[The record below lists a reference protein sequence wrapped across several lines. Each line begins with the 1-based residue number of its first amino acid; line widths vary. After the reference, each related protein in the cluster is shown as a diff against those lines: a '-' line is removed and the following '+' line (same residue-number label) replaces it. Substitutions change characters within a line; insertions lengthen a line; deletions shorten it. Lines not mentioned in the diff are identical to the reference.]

1 MNILV
6 TGAGGFVGSTLINT
20 LSRIDSLNLTCAL
33 NVGGKSNI
41 SFSHKTYELDLN
53 SDWSEAMNDQNV
65 VVHTAARVHI
75 MKDSHLDPL
84 SEYRKVNVE
93 GTLNI
98 AKYALRSKV
107 DRFIYIS
114 SIKVN
119 GENTNARG
127 PFTED
132 DYPDPQDPYAVSKL
146 EAEEALKEI
155 FKNTNMELVIIR
167 PSLVYGLRGKGNL
180 QLLAEAI
187 KRRFPLPLKSI
198 NNSRSFISIDN
209 LVDLIAIC
217 ITSPA
222 AKNEVFLAS
231 DNEKLSTHDLIKV
244 ISSAL
249 GKSAI
254 CFPFPRLGLVF
265 AGKVLKKSDLVD
277 RVIGSLEINNSKA
290 KELLSW
296 NPKVNSH
303 KGIYECFK
311 E

>member
-1 MNILV
+1 
-6 TGAGGFVGSTLINT
+6 
-20 LSRIDSLNLTCAL
+20 
-33 NVGGKSNI
+33 
-41 SFSHKTYELDLN
+41 
-53 SDWSEAMNDQNV
+53 MNDQNV
-65 VVHTAARVHI
+65 VVHTAARVHT
-75 MKDSHLDPL
+75 KDSHLDPL

-132 DYPDPQDPYAVSKL
+132 DYPDQDPYAVSKL

-187 KRRFPLPLKSI
+187 KRRFLCL
-198 NNSRSFISIDN
+198 
-209 LVDLIAIC
+209 
-217 ITSPA
+217 
-222 AKNEVFLAS
+222 
-231 DNEKLSTHDLIKV
+231 
-244 ISSAL
+244 
-249 GKSAI
+249 
-254 CFPFPRLGLVF
+254 
-265 AGKVLKKSDLVD
+265 
-277 RVIGSLEINNSKA
+277 
-290 KELLSW
+290 
-296 NPKVNSH
+296 
-303 KGIYECFK
+303 
-311 E
+311 